1 MMTIPFGDAKRQY
14 NALREGLD
22 AAVREVFESGWFILG
37 EQTQRFAAEF
47 AQFCGAKFAVGVAS
61 GTEAI
66 QLALLAC
73 GIAAGD
79 EVITVSNTCVPTV
92 AAMSAIAVVPVF
104 VDIDD
109 ATFTLDPTQI
119 EARISP
125 KTRAILPVH
134 LYGQCAEMTPILEIA
149 RAHRLMVIE
158 DCAQAHGAT
167 YCGRMAGTMG
177 DAAAFS
183 FYPSK
188 NLGAFGDAGMVVTNQ
203 EQIAQ
208 NVRLLRNY
216 GQTTRYVHCIKG
228 YNSRMDE
235 LQAALLRAKLPH
247 LNAWNAR
254 RREIAHRYHAAF
266 APFGLRCPLE
276 GAGRVHCYHL
286 YVLKVP
292 QRDRFQTLLHDK
304 GIQTL
309 IHYPVPVH
317 LQEAYAECRP
327 QGAHLPCT
335 ERGAAEILSI
345 PLFAE
350 LTDAEVDYI
359 IQAVVETHEQLA

>member
-1 MMTIPFGDAKRQY
+1 MMNIPFGDAKRQY
-14 NALREGLD
+14 AALREEID

-37 EQTQRFAAEF
+37 EQTQHFEAEF
-47 AQFCGAKFAVGVAS
+47 AQFCGVKFAVGVAS

-73 GIAAGD
+73 GVTAGD
-79 EVITVSNTCVPTV
+79 EVITASNTCVPTV
-92 AAMSAIAVVPVF
+92 TAISAMTALPVF
-104 VDIDD
+104 ADIDE
-109 ATFTLDPTQI
+109 AAFTLDPAQI
-119 EARISP
+119 EGRLSP
-125 KTRAILPVH
+125 KTRAILSVH
-134 LYGQCAEMTPILEIA
+134 LYGQCADMTPILEIA
-149 RAHRLMVIE
+149 RAHRLTVIE
-158 DCAQAHGAT
+158 DCAQAHGAM
-167 YCGRMAGTMG
+167 YHGRMAGTMG

-216 GQTTRYVHCIKG
+216 GQETRYIHRIKG

-235 LQAALLRAKLPH
+235 LQAAILRAKLPH

-254 RREIAHRYHAAF
+254 RREIARRYHAAF
-266 APFGLRCPLE
+266 APLGLRCPLE
-276 GAGRVHCYHL
+276 GVGRVHCYHL

-292 QRDRFQTLLHDK
+292 QRERFQAMLQQQ

-317 LQEAYAECRP
+317 LQAAYAECRS

-345 PLFAE
+345 PLFPE
-350 LTDAEVDYI
+350 LTDAEVDHI
-359 IQAVVETHEQLA
+359 IQAVLETHEQLA